1 MVPDPTVTGDVPVEV
16 NVTVELVAEFTE
28 TLPNTRLVVPT
39 VRSGL
44 SATPVPVRLT
54 VVIPPP
60 VELLL
65 IASCPLTLPASAGLN
80 CICRVID

>member
-44 SATPVPVRLT
+44 SATPVPVRLN
-54 VVIPPP
+54 VVAPP

-65 IASCPLTLPASAGLN
+65 IVNCPLAVPATVGFN
-80 CICRVID
+80 CICKVID